1 MLDKKNRRPIIY
13 MAGPL
18 FNQAERSY
26 NIYLKHLVEETCDV
40 YLPQEDGL
48 LITDL
53 IKSGMSGEQ
62 ASLAV
67 FKNDIN
73 AIHRC
78 DLLLILLD
86 GRAVDEGAAVELGY
100 AYCLGKL
107 CISLQTD
114 FRRLAPFGNNPM
126 IAGAVSHS
134 FSSAEELVTWLR
146 AYTRVNAAIHVGH
159 ENRLPRFPD
168 TAG

>member
-1 MLDKKNRRPIIY
+1 MMHEMRNARPMIY

-18 FNQAERSY
+18 FNEAERSY
-26 NIYLKHLVEETCDV
+26 NVYLKHLLCEYCDV

-53 IKSGMSGEQ
+53 LASGMSVEQ
-62 ASLAV
+62 ASSAV

-78 DLLLILLD
+78 NLLVMLLD
-86 GRAVDEGAAVELGY
+86 GRVVDEGAAVELGY
-100 AYCLGKL
+100 AYCLGKT
-107 CISLQTD
+107 CVSLQTD

-126 IAGAVSHS
+126 VTGAISQS
-134 FSSAEELVTWLR
+134 FTRAEDLISWVKER
-146 AYTRVNAAIHVGH
+146 AQTNFVVRTRQSQQ
-159 ENRLPRFPD
+159 R
-168 TAG
+168 

>member
-1 MLDKKNRRPIIY
+1 MSSKPLVY
-13 MAGPL
+13 LAGPL
-18 FNQAERSY
+18 FSDAERSY
-26 NIYLKHLVEETCDV
+26 NSFLKHLIGTHAEV

-53 IKSGMSGEQ
+53 LGAGMSVEH
-62 ASLAV
+62 ASRAV

-78 DLLLILLD
+78 DILFILLD
-86 GRAVDEGAAVELGY
+86 GRAVDEGAAFELGY
-100 AYCLGKL
+100 AYSLGKT

-126 IAGAVSHS
+126 LTGAISRS
-134 FSSAEELVTWLR
+134 FSSAEDAVAWIRDFEAKGIASKSR
-146 AYTRVNAAIHVGH
+146 G
-159 ENRLPRFPD
+159 
-168 TAG
+168 

>member
-1 MLDKKNRRPIIY
+1 MRKDTGSRPWVY

-18 FNQAERSY
+18 FNEAERSY
-26 NIYLKHLVEETCDV
+26 NVYLKHRIEEFCHV

-53 IKSGMSGEQ
+53 LKSGMNAEQ
-62 ASLAV
+62 ASAAV

-78 DLLLILLD
+78 DLLVMLLD

-100 AYCLGKL
+100 AYCLGKP

-126 IAGAVSHS
+126 ITGAISHAFHS
-134 FSSAEELVTWLR
+134 VEDLVGWLKKYAPSNIDAR
-146 AYTRVNAAIHVGH
+146 ALRGQ
-159 ENRLPRFPD
+159 
-168 TAG
+168 

>member
-1 MLDKKNRRPIIY
+1 MRKASLFRPNIY

-18 FNQAERSY
+18 FSDAERSY
-26 NIYLKHLVEETCDV
+26 NIYLKHIFEEFADV

-53 IKSGMSGEQ
+53 LSAGMTAEQ
-62 ASLAV
+62 ASARI

-78 DLLLILLD
+78 DYLVILLD

-100 AYCLGKL
+100 AHCLGKT
-107 CISLQTD
+107 CVSLQTD

-126 IAGAVSHS
+126 VTGAVSHS
-134 FSSAEELVTWLR
+134 FSRAEELAYWLR
-146 AYTRVNAAIHVGH
+146 DHHRIKTNGTSPFPNAELGRTI
-159 ENRLPRFPD
+159 E
-168 TAG
+168 